1 MSTVSLV
8 TGGNRGIGREVCRQ
22 LAARGHTVI
31 LTARSAEAADEA
43 AQPIGATPL
52 PLDVTDAGSVTA
64 ARREVEA
71 RYGHLDVLVNN
82 AAISYD
88 TWQRAATADLA
99 VVREAAETNLYGPW
113 LMVQE
118 FLPLLRRSAH
128 PRIVNVS
135 SEAGSLAGMGG
146 GTPAYT
152 ASKAALNALTRMLA
166 AELRGD
172 GILVNAVC
180 PGWVATDM
188 GGPGGRPVADGAAS
202 VVWAA
207 VLPDSGPT
215 GGFFRDGK
223 PLPWLRPVDAQ
234 GLATARPP
242 STGCPPF
249 PPRKPVSHG
258 QCPRSSA
265 YTSWSAVNPGPL
277 SAAATRRCIPGSVTR
292 TISITGPPRNG
303 MTSPGNG
310 ASACT
315 TCSATLFSRS
325 TALS

>member
-1 MSTVSLV
+1 MSTVALV

-31 LTARSAEAADEA
+31 LTARSAKDAADA
-43 AQPIGATPL
+43 ARPIGADPL
-52 PLDVTDAGSVTA
+52 QLDVTDAGSVA
-64 ARREVEA
+64 NARREVEA

-82 AAISYD
+82 AAILYD

-113 LMVQE
+113 LMVEE

-152 ASKAALNALTRMLA
+152 ASKVALNALTRMLA
-166 AELRGD
+166 AELRSD

-188 GGPGGRPVADGAAS
+188 GGRGGRPVADGAAS

-223 PLPWLRPVDAQ
+223 PLPW
-234 GLATARPP
+234 
-242 STGCPPF
+242 
-249 PPRKPVSHG
+249 
-258 QCPRSSA
+258 
-265 YTSWSAVNPGPL
+265 
-277 SAAATRRCIPGSVTR
+277 
-292 TISITGPPRNG
+292 
-303 MTSPGNG
+303 
-310 ASACT
+310 
-315 TCSATLFSRS
+315 
-325 TALS
+325 

>member
-22 LAARGHTVI
+22 LAALGHTVI
-31 LTARSAEAADEA
+31 LTARSAEAATDA
-43 AQPIGATPL
+43 ARPLGAEPL
-52 PLDVTDAGSVTA
+52 QLDVTDPESVA
-64 ARREVEA
+64 AAVDQVGA
-71 RYGHLDVLVNN
+71 RYGQLDVLVNN
-82 AAISYD
+82 AAVCYD

-113 LMVQE
+113 LMAQE

-135 SEAGSLAGMGG
+135 SEAASLAGMGG
-146 GTPAYT
+146 GTPAYA

-188 GGPGGRPVADGAAS
+188 GGPGGRPVTDGAAS

-215 GGFFRDGK
+215 GGFFRDGQ
-223 PLPWLRPVDAQ
+223 PLPW
-234 GLATARPP
+234 
-242 STGCPPF
+242 
-249 PPRKPVSHG
+249 
-258 QCPRSSA
+258 
-265 YTSWSAVNPGPL
+265 
-277 SAAATRRCIPGSVTR
+277 
-292 TISITGPPRNG
+292 
-303 MTSPGNG
+303 
-310 ASACT
+310 
-315 TCSATLFSRS
+315 
-325 TALS
+325 